1 MQRRLVVHVA
11 EVGEVHGES
20 DDPTRSSGL
29 DSALD
34 HRIDLYPHVME
45 LDDLNLQLYDVPQ
58 SSPLVGLLAEYMQD
72 YGVLTRVGPL
82 GHADENRD
90 GL

>member
-1 MQRRLVVHVA
+1 
-11 EVGEVHGES
+11 
-20 DDPTRSSGL
+20 
-29 DSALD
+29 
-34 HRIDLYPHVME
+34 ME

-72 YGVLTRVGPL
+72 YGLLTRVGPL
-82 GHADENRD
+82 GYADENRD